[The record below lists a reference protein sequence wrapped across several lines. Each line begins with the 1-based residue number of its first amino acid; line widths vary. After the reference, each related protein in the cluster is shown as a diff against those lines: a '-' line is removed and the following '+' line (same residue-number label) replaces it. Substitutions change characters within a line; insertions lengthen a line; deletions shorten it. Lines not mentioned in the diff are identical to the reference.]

1 MRFHERMAQIAGG
14 YLTAAAVP
22 QESDPVATRRDD
34 VSLVDQGHAVKP
46 AKRRGRPRK
55 TATIPGEEL
64 SPETKDTD
72 PEQ

>member
-22 QESDPVATRRDD
+22 QESDPVATRR
-34 VSLVDQGHAVKP
+34 G
-46 AKRRGRPRK
+46 RGRPRK